1 MSKAKPS
8 ADDLRRFL
16 GYSIITFLS
25 VFLFIPVL
33 WFVNLFTHDPV
44 IFIRWGIYSA
54 FIVLFNILFYYWR
67 YPENWLPNLLALVG
81 INLSILIF
89 EYFWLLESM
98 G

>member
-16 GYSIITFLS
+16 GYTIITFLS

-44 IFIRWGIYSA
+44 IFMRWGICSA
-54 FIVLFNILFYYWR
+54 LILFFNILFYYWR
-67 YPENWLPNLLALVG
+67 YPENWLGNLSALVG
-81 INLSILIF
+81 INLLILIF
-89 EYFWLLESM
+89 EYFWLLVSV